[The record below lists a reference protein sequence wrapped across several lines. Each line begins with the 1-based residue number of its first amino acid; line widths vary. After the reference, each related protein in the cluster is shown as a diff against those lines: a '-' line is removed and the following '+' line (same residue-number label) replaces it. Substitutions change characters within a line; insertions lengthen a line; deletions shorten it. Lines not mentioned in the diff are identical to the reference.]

1 MATGGDTNLSNRVQR
16 FQWSAAAKRVNYSEI
31 STPNA
36 RQLEQRAHQLADDHF
51 VFGERFQL
59 ETIVDGRIDS
69 SALVELRNKLK
80 GENYELKERTRER
93 EWKPFT
99 WSLRAIR
106 RALRVGILTK
116 EDIIEKIVAGDVKF
130 AA

>member
-1 MATGGDTNLSNRVQR
+1 MGGR
-16 FQWSAAAKRVNYSEI
+16 FIFTKI
-31 STPNA
+31 
-36 RQLEQRAHQLADDHF
+36 
-51 VFGERFQL
+51 GCG
-59 ETIVDGRIDS
+59 II
-69 SALVELRNKLK
+69 K